1 MQKELNLVQKI
12 AAISGKLGV
21 ISKEKQKDSK
31 LDFGYQ
37 RIDDVVNAINPLMA
51 EAGII
56 STVKVL
62 SKTVT
67 EQEITDRYG
76 NLKTVTKADVD
87 CEITITD
94 GTAEISTQESAIK
107 ADYSDKAVTQ
117 AISMCYKYALIRLFK
132 VRTKDNIDPDEP
144 LTDHYERKADSKQT
158 TKEPAKK
165 DNMEY
170 LKNTF
175 LAELNKHGMQ
185 AEFQAKTREY
195 QNNKFVEWN
204 TAINKTETMT
214 AIITELR
221 RLRGDIDY

>member
-1 MQKELNLVQKI
+1 MQNLNLVQKI

-51 EAGII
+51 DAGII

-144 LTDHYERKADSKQT
+144 LTDHYTERKSD
-158 TKEPAKK
+158 AKK
-165 DNMEY
+165 TDTNNSNDSEKY
-170 LKNTF
+170 LKLTF
-175 LAELNKHGMQ
+175 IAELKKHGLDG
-185 AEFQAKTREY
+185 EFMAKVKDY
-195 QNNKFVEWN
+195 QTEKFNAWN
-204 TAINKTETMT
+204 TAIDKIAALEAIVKELKT
-214 AIITELR
+214 
-221 RLRGDIDY
+221 LRGDTD

>member
-12 AAISGKLGV
+12 AAISGKLGA

-62 SKTVT
+62 SKKVA

-132 VRTKDNIDPDEP
+132 VRTKDTIDPDEP
-144 LTDHYERKADSKQT
+144 MTDHYTERKAD
-158 TKEPAKK
+158 AKK
-165 DNMEY
+165 TDTNNGKDSEKY
-170 LKNTF
+170 LKLTF
-175 LAELNKHGMQ
+175 IAELKKHGLDG
-185 AEFQAKTREY
+185 EFMAKVKDY
-195 QNNKFVEWN
+195 QTEKFNAWN
-204 TAINKTETMT
+204 TAIDKIAALEAIVKELKT
-214 AIITELR
+214 
-221 RLRGDIDY
+221 LRGDTN

>member
-12 AAISGKLGV
+12 AAISGKLGA

-62 SKTVT
+62 SKKVA

-132 VRTKDNIDPDEP
+132 VRTKDTIDPDEP
-144 LTDHYERKADSKQT
+144 MTDHYTERKSD
-158 TKEPAKK
+158 AKK
-165 DNMEY
+165 TDTNNGKDSLEY

-175 LAELNKHGMQ
+175 LAELNNHGMQ
-185 AEFQAKTREY
+185 SEFQAKVREY
-195 QNNKFVEWN
+195 QNEKFLFWKN
-204 TAINKTETMT
+204 AINKQE
-214 AIITELR
+214 ALSIIITELK
-221 RLRGDIDY
+221 RLRGHTN